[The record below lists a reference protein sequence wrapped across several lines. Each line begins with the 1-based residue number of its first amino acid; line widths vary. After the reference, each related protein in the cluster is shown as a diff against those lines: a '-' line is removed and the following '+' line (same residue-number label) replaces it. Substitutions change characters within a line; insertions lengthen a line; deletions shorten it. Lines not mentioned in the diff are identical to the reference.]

1 MGVSHPEHDHLPA
14 ARLAGIGGDVQVR
27 TAQNNRL
34 GPAAQLYR
42 ADADSL
48 GATFA
53 RQLQSCMDNGWIRR
67 RSASHPLGR
76 GRGYLR

>member
-1 MGVSHPEHDHLPA
+1 MPT
-14 ARLAGIGGDVQVR
+14 ARLAGISGGVQVR

-42 ADADSL
+42 AGADSL

-53 RQLQSCMDNGWIRR
+53 R
-67 RSASHPLGR
+67 
-76 GRGYLR
+76 